1 MWVYKDTLE
10 SSRIHEIIDKL
21 ENYPVFKSGKLMEDK
36 EGPYLWLDFYE
47 EIPVYYAEDQ
57 EPIKM
62 EVWAIREGKKFEI
75 HLDSPKLIVEL

>member
-1 MWVYKDTLE
+1 MWVYKDVME
-10 SSRIHEIIDKL
+10 SSRIHEIIDEL
-21 ENYPVFKSGKLMEDK
+21 ENYPVFKSGELMKDE

-47 EIPVYYAEDQ
+47 EIPVHYAEDQ

>member
-1 MWVYKDTLE
+1 MWVYKDVME

-21 ENYPVFKSGKLMEDK
+21 ENYPVFKSGKLMKDE

-62 EVWAIREGKKFEI
+62 EVWVIREGKKFEFYP
-75 HLDSPKLIVEL
+75 DVPKLIVEL